1 MLVSLSNS
9 PALEE
14 PRAPLPTVSRSCGF
28 LFPGLGACAC
38 ALLLALGAAALQ
50 THLQPEEIDNAYSLG
65 RASNREAFANFLKQ
79 YQHAFQYPPDEPLAF
94 AKLVEFETPYER
106 IALKAQQT
114 PNYTRFDAVDDYDAN
129 PGLIRV
135 RATVSLRTGYVGP
148 APSEDSYRIV
158 VSQSRTIE
166 PQETTKA
173 VLCDPY
179 NPQSYSVL
187 ANCIAYTLELDSD
200 FQVMQFAA
208 GNATPVMV
216 KVVLPE
222 GKSLETKFNLDKLK

>member
-1 MLVSLSNS
+1 MLVSPRNS
-9 PALEE
+9 QPLEARRTRRTQTTGLAE
-14 PRAPLPTVSRSCGF
+14 LAVCLCVLLVS
-28 LFPGLGACAC
+28 LN
-38 ALLLALGAAALQ
+38 AAALQ
-50 THLQPEEIDNAYSLG
+50 EHLQPEDIDRAYSMG
-65 RASNREAFANFLKQ
+65 RASNREAFGNFLKQ

-114 PNYTRFDAVDDYDAN
+114 PNYTRFDALDDYNAN

-135 RATVSLRTGYVGP
+135 RVTASLRTGYVGP
-148 APSEDSYRIV
+148 APPEDAYRVI
-158 VSQSRTIE
+158 VSQSKPIA
-166 PQETTKA
+166 PQDTATK

-187 ANCIAYTLELDSD
+187 ANCIAYTLELDAN
-200 FQVMQFAA
+200 FQVTQFVA
-208 GNATPVMV
+208 GPANAVAV
-216 KVVLPE
+216 KVLLPE